1 MRKKPVAKL
10 VELRQQDLVSG
21 RAERSDAVAR
31 AAAVLAGGGVLM
43 LRVHPL
49 ADDKSAAIAQAEA
62 ALVAITSAL
71 RDGHRLPR
79 DAYVE
84 LDEES
89 YGTPVAPF
97 RAGRFL
103 LPHHDGG
110 HCTYLTP
117 SRHDV
122 PDVDPA
128 EREFS
133 STVYWKRPSH
143 KMYQGFIVT
152 NPGQPPGETFYYDV
166 LTLLADAY
174 AHQRGR
180 APNLFEL
187 ESFNLENVRR
197 SRLHRATHGSRYL
210 TLGALLGSTTLEHHV
225 MPSGPRAES
234 EFWPAQYIA
243 LPGLCEIADACPC
256 GTCDGPGVR
265 LFCHMC
271 VGTVGRTWPEFRAEY
286 ETRVVAEGHD
296 VLIANNL
303 TLLHAAISSASR
315 TIRPLCIV
323 TDRSEGEPYERWLAY
338 QWRVWQG
345 EPSTVAPSTAHGR

>member
-1 MRKKPVAKL
+1 VRKKPVAEL
-10 VELRQQDLVSG
+10 VEVHG
-21 RAERSDAVAR
+21 HHFVNGPAERSDAIAR
-31 AAAVLAGGGVLM
+31 AAAVLAGGGILK
-43 LRVHPL
+43 LRLCPR
-49 ADDKSAAIAQAEA
+49 ASDKSDAIAGARA
-62 ALVAITSAL
+62 ALVAITNAL
-71 RDGHRLPR
+71 RDGHRLPP

-97 RAGRFL
+97 RTGRFL

-122 PDVDPA
+122 PDLDPA

-133 STVYWKRPSH
+133 STVYCKRPSH

-152 NPGQPPGETFYYDV
+152 NPGHPPGETFYYDV
-166 LTLLADAY
+166 LTLLADAF

-180 APNLFEL
+180 APDLLEL
-187 ESFNLENVRR
+187 EAFNLENVRR
-197 SRLHRATHGSRYL
+197 SRQHRATHRSRYL

-234 EFWPAQYIA
+234 ELWPLQYMA
-243 LPGLCEIADACPC
+243 LPHLCEIADLCPC

-271 VGTVGRTWPEFRAEY
+271 ADTLGRTWPEFRKEY
-286 ETRVVAEGHD
+286 EVAVVAERYD
-296 VLIANNL
+296 VLLANNL

-323 TDRSEGEPYERWLAY
+323 TDRAEGDLYERWLAD
-338 QWRVWQG
+338 QWRTWQA
-345 EPSTVAPSTAHGR
+345 APTATRSAAHAL